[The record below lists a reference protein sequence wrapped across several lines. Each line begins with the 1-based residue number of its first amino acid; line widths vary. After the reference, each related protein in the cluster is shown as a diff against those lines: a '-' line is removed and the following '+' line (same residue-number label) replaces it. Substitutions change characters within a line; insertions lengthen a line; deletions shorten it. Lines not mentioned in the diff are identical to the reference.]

1 MGRHGKRL
9 GADFVVALFGEIP
22 ESGFHTPRF
31 QLILATNIDFNMAHL
46 VLLLTLWYILK
57 FRVFN
62 LGFLPFDFEARA
74 KSQESP

>member
-9 GADFVVALFGEIP
+9 GADFVLGEIL
-22 ESGFHTPRF
+22 ESAFHTPRF

-46 VLLLTLWYILK
+46 ALLSTLWHILK
-57 FRVFN
+57 FGFFN
-62 LGFLPFDFEARA
+62 LGFLPFNFEDRA